1 MELIDKK
8 KLRDS
13 LVREQAR
20 YILSDRMTDK
30 HISAGFMLA
39 IVELDSQPVLDAIPI
54 EWIKRWIQDNRANHQ
69 VIWMLNAYLHPEMDW
84 RQENATD

>member
-39 IVELDSQPVLDAIPI
+39 IVELDCQPIVMTID
-54 EWIKRWIQDNRANHQ
+54 EEK
-69 VIWMLNAYLHPEMDW
+69 
-84 RQENATD
+84 ENETNGRR

>member
-30 HISAGFMLA
+30 HISAGFMLS
-39 IVELDSQPVLDAIPI
+39 IVELDCQPTVDAISVDWLRERASRMLDFGEGVERI
-54 EWIKRWIQDNRANHQ
+54 IQEWKDEQSK
-69 VIWMLNAYLHPEMDW
+69 
-84 RQENATD
+84 

>member
-39 IVELDSQPVLDAIPI
+39 IVELDCQPIVMTIDEEKNNEVEQDRAV
-54 EWIKRWIQDNRANHQ
+54 IQNTAG
-69 VIWMLNAYLHPEMDW
+69 
-84 RQENATD
+84 